1 MVAALL
7 SVAVYDYNAA
17 VLIHLHGVLVVVLG
31 LVLLHYVAMRRLN
44 ATMLITPQIQADIQ
58 PGGLSL
64 VIECKECYTGDY
76 CYLYNEFFHGLC
88 FSMCFVHG
96 FMPRTLSKR
105 IRKGFLFEVFNI
117 FFQNAKQDTQPIL
130 VKSANWRAVG
140 ERYFEPVGRH
150 VQ

>member
-17 VLIHLHGVLVVVLG
+17 VLIHLHGVLVMVLG

-64 VIECKECYTGDY
+64 IIERKECNTSDY
-76 CYLYNEFFHGLC
+76 CYLYDEFFHGLC
-88 FSMCFVHG
+88 FLCVFVPG

-105 IRKGFLFEVFNI
+105 IRKEFLFEAFNI
-117 FFQNAKQDTQPIL
+117 FSKCIYLSKHGTFLPRRRGRRSRKSRFNAP
-130 VKSANWRAVG
+130 
-140 ERYFEPVGRH
+140 
-150 VQ
+150 

>member
-1 MVAALL
+1 MVSVSVSASMVAALL

-17 VLIHLHGVLVVVLG
+17 VLIHLHGVLVMVLG

-58 PGGLSL
+58 AGGLGL
-64 VIECKECYTGDY
+64 VIECKECNTGDY

-88 FSMCFVHG
+88 FSMCFVPG

-117 FFQNAKQDTQPIL
+117 FIQN
-130 VKSANWRAVG
+130 S
-140 ERYFEPVGRH
+140 
-150 VQ
+150 

>member
-17 VLIHLHGVLVVVLG
+17 VLILLHGMLVMVLRLM
-31 LVLLHYVAMRRLN
+31 LFHDVAMRRFN

-58 PGGLSL
+58 AGCLGL
-64 VIECKECYTGDY
+64 VIECKECNTGDY

-88 FSMCFVHG
+88 FSICFVPD

-105 IRKGFLFEVFNI
+105 IRKEFLFEIFNI
-117 FFQNAKQDTQPIL
+117 F
-130 VKSANWRAVG
+130 
-140 ERYFEPVGRH
+140 
-150 VQ
+150 

>member
-17 VLIHLHGVLVVVLG
+17 VLIHLHGVLVMVLG
-31 LVLLHYVAMRRLN
+31 LVLLHYMAMRRLN

-58 PGGLSL
+58 AGGLGL
-64 VIECKECYTGDY
+64 VIECKECNTGDY

-105 IRKGFLFEVFNI
+105 IRKDFLFEVFNI
-117 FFQNAKQDTQPIL
+117 FFKTYISVEARDFLAT
-130 VKSANWRAVG
+130 A
-140 ERYFEPVGRH
+140 
-150 VQ
+150 